1 MTAAAREKDV
11 AQQVIA
17 AEAIVRRTDVQ
28 RGVIPEN
35 RGKRYAERIIDLGK
49 VPLYIASFP
58 DPQLDVLCTEIARLR
73 EDQGIELVVVDPMA
87 AISVDS
93 DFCSS
98 REHESSV
105 VARRFKSVA
114 LEFQIPIVV
123 TAELGQRADNEVRF
137 KPRLGDLLNSDLLA
151 HFADN
156 IILLHRPD
164 AFDQSD
170 PRMGEADLILA
181 KHRSGPT
188 GEFTVA
194 HQLHYGRFVDMAQ
207 G

>member
-1 MTAAAREKDV
+1 
-11 AQQVIA
+11 
-17 AEAIVRRTDVQ
+17 
-28 RGVIPEN
+28 
-35 RGKRYAERIIDLGK
+35 
-49 VPLYIASFP
+49 
-58 DPQLDVLCTEIARLR
+58 
-73 EDQGIELVVVDPMA
+73 
-87 AISVDS
+87 
-93 DFCSS
+93 
-98 REHESSV
+98 V